1 MIEKIIEISKKAGK
15 ETLKYYND
23 NVKIEYKDDNS
34 PLTQADLVSHRIIVD
49 FLEKLT
55 PKIPIISEEGE
66 IPEYNI
72 RKKWMK
78 YWLIDPLDGTKEFI
92 KKNGEY
98 TINIA
103 LIIDRE
109 PVVGVI
115 YVPVTDIFYY
125 GEKNKGSFKIENGE
139 TKRIFAN
146 KIDENSPL
154 TVIESRSHPSK
165 ELEKYLQTI
174 NVKDRV
180 QVGSSLKFCL
190 VAEGLADIYPRLSPT
205 MEWDTGVGDCIYRN
219 AAMGK
224 ENYSPIIYNK
234 PILKNKNFIIAN
246 FVE

>member
-1 MIEKIIEISKKAGK
+1 MIEKIIEIAKKAGK

-23 NVKIEYKDDNS
+23 DMKIEYKDDNS
-34 PLTQADLVSHRIIVD
+34 PLTQADLASHRIIVD

-115 YVPVTDIFYY
+115 YIPVSNILYY
-125 GEKNKGSFKIENGE
+125 GEKSKGSFKIENNE

-146 KIDENSPL
+146 KIDKNEPL
-154 TVIESRSHPSK
+154 TVVESRSHPSK

-190 VAEGLADIYPRLSPT
+190 VAEGLADIYPRFGPT
-205 MEWDTGVGDCIYRN
+205 MEWDTGAGDCIYRN
-219 AAMGK
+219 AAMRK
-224 ENYSPIIYNK
+224 ENYSPITYNK
-234 PILKNKNFIIAN
+234 PILKNKNFIVAN
-246 FVE
+246 FV